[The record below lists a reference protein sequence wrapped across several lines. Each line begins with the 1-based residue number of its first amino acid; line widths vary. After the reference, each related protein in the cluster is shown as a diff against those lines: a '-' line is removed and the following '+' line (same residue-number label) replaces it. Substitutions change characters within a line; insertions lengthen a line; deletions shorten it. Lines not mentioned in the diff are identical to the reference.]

1 MGAGAPPS
9 LRRPATASQLS
20 PSPPASRRRR
30 SPGTGLPPGRPRAA
44 SASLLVQ
51 PRRGSSR
58 AVFRQLPRCV
68 GRRRR
73 WQQPGLTGQVF
84 PDAFTGRAN
93 DRNLLPMGYPKRGQD
108 SSNRA
113 DGTCFQGASKSPVP
127 FSDRPASPGSVQ
139 LPEKNRRLPEG
150 RTGCEAG
157 RPSHDAGDGSPRPRP
172 SWRIGRRFFCHPS
185 HFRNRSPSSPAAPAT
200 GGRL

>member
-68 GRRRR
+68 GRRRGR

-84 PDAFTGRAN
+84 PDAFTGSAN
-93 DRNLLPMGYPKRGQD
+93 NRGLSEKGTGLLESCGWYLFSGRIQESCP
-108 SSNRA
+108 
-113 DGTCFQGASKSPVP
+113 P
-127 FSDRPASPGSVQ
+127 FRTPPASPGSVQ

-185 HFRNRSPSSPAAPAT
+185 HFRNRSPSSPAAPAA